1 MINYTRTQ
9 PAPPCLVQT
18 RKYDCEGV
26 LQQLRID
33 FKNKCYL
40 CEQKAPTS
48 INVEHFKPHKGD
60 ENLKLDWNNL
70 FYACGHCNNCKLA
83 EFDDIL
89 DCTNSTIWIV
99 DAIRFEIKPFPKEKA
114 QIKAIFTDISTKNTT
129 VLLEKIYNGEH
140 TVNKTFASENL
151 REALL
156 KEIKEFGRA
165 LENYFDE
172 TSSDIEKQK
181 AKRNIQKRLSAESAF
196 TAFKIWI
203 IKENTHLLNE
213 FQHFLPQ
220 KS

>member
-9 PAPPCLVQT
+9 PAPLCLAKT

-60 ENLKLDWNNL
+60 KNLKLDWNNL

-156 KEIKEFGRA
+156 KEIKKFGTA

-172 TSSDIEKQK
+172 TSSDIEKQN

-203 IKENTHLLNE
+203 IKENTYLVNE
-213 FQHFLPQ
+213 FQDFLP
-220 KS
+220 K

>member
-1 MINYTRTQ
+1 
-9 PAPPCLVQT
+9 
-18 RKYDCEGV
+18 
-26 LQQLRID
+26 
-33 FKNKCYL
+33 
-40 CEQKAPTS
+40 
-48 INVEHFKPHKGD
+48 
-60 ENLKLDWNNL
+60 
-70 FYACGHCNNCKLA
+70 
-83 EFDDIL
+83 
-89 DCTNSTIWIV
+89 
-99 DAIRFEIKPFPKEKA
+99 
-114 QIKAIFTDISTKNTT
+114 
-129 VLLEKIYNGEH
+129 
-140 TVNKTFASENL
+140 L